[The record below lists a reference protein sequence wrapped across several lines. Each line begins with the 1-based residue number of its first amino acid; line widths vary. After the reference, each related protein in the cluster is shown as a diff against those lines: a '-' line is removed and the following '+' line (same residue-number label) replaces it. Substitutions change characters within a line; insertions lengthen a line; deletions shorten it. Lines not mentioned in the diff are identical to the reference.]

1 MPGPALTWEPADG
14 VAIVT
19 FDLKDSPV
27 NKFSRAVKDEFIA
40 TFTALEHDPAVRAIA
55 VFSGKPENFIAGADI
70 EEFVTIGSAAEAER
84 LAAEGQEM
92 MDRIARFPKPVAV
105 GIHGACLGGGLEFA
119 LACHYRVADRKSV
132 V

>member
-40 TFTALEHDPAVRAIA
+40 TFAALEQDRAVRAIA
-55 VFSGKPENFIAGADI
+55 VFSGKPVNFIAGADI
-70 EEFVTIGSAAEAER
+70 EEFVTIGSATEAER

-92 MDRIARFPKPVAV
+92 MDRVARFPKPAAG
-105 GIHGACLGGGLEFA
+105 GIHGAWLGGGTGVGLA
-119 LACHYRVADRKSV
+119 LHYRVGAG
-132 V
+132 